1 MAGIREQQKAEKK
14 KKLLDAAYDCFVDK
28 GVHKTSIDDI
38 VARAGVAKGTFYL
51 YFTDKSD
58 LSDQLCVSLSKKIL
72 FHAYHVVKRQA
83 VSGYTATVLAFVDAI
98 IEYLKQHKPLLALLE
113 KNLSWPIIEKEL
125 SGMEDEEFRHIT
137 DLLLDNPHRP
147 NESRETAVKYVYSI
161 LALCGSVGYSSII
174 DEQPDTIDNMKPVLY
189 DIIARILK

>member
-14 KKLLDAAYDCFVDK
+14 KKLLDAAYDCFVEK

-58 LSDQLCVSLSKKIL
+58 LSDQLCVDLSKKIL
-72 FHAYHVVKRQA
+72 FHAYHVVEQQA
-83 VSGYTATVLAFVDAI
+83 VTGYTATVLAFVDAI
-98 IEYLKQHKPLLALLE
+98 IEYLKQNKPLLALLE
-113 KNLSWPIIEKEL
+113 KNLSWPTIEKEL
-125 SGMEDEEFRHIT
+125 SGIEDEEFRHIT

-147 NESRETAVKYVYSI
+147 NDSRDTAVKYVYSI

-174 DEQPDTIDNMKPVLY
+174 DGQPDTIDNMKPVLY